1 MLQPDDIE
9 AIARRVADLLGDAP
23 AHRPQYLDT
32 AAVAR
37 MLNASEEWVR
47 EHAAELGAVRLGDS
61 PRGPLRFDPAQVT
74 DAIESRRL
82 ARSRATTQR
91 RPGPPRSHA
100 RVKLL
105 PLPRS

>member
-1 MLQPDDIE
+1 MLHPDDIE
-9 AIARRVADLLGDAP
+9 AIARRVADLLDDAP

-47 EHAAELGAVRLGDS
+47 DHAAELGAVRLGDG
-61 PRGPLRFDPAQVT
+61 PRGPLRFDPARVT
-74 DAIESRRL
+74 EVIESRRL
-82 ARSRATTQR
+82 ARRRPTPHR
-91 RPGPPRSHA
+91 RPGPPRTPK
-100 RVKLL
+100 RVNLL